1 MHRLLLLA
9 QSLLRRL
16 AGKMRLPHPEFDP
29 IDVSP
34 LHAEQLQHEFVVV
47 RPQPIP
53 EEARRHREVDAIV
66 IEAFKLDPPKPA
78 GEDIFAQLCT
88 QPALDPSPGFA

>member
-1 MHRLLLLA
+1 
-9 QSLLRRL
+9 
-16 AGKMRLPHPEFDP
+16 
-29 IDVSP
+29 
-34 LHAEQLQHEFVVV
+34 V

-66 IEAFKLDPPKPA
+66 IEALKFDPPKPA